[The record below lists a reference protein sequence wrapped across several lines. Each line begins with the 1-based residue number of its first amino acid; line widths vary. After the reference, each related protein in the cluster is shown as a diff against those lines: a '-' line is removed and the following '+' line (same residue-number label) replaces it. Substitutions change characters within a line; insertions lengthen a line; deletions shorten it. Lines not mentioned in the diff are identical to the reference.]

1 MIFLGEEEISSGVAA
16 VKNMRTGEQ
25 VKLSP
30 DEAVKLI
37 QSGLEQL
44 NQGAPVVDK
53 VVDKE

>member
-1 MIFLGEEEISSGVAA
+1 MKDLSTS
-16 VKNMRTGEQ
+16 EQ